1 MTRSCSPKQAPV
13 TQFSGFRPTAK
24 AKAKATTATT
34 MTPFGQS
41 QMKMKMKRFGHK

>member
-13 TQFSGFRPTAK
+13 TQFSGFRPT